1 MSARLRD
8 RLAHPLLG
16 QGVRMAVLTGI
27 SFALGFVLTTLLVEL
42 AGLPAQ
48 LAYALAITTCT
59 VVNFFGCR
67 YWVFRTAH
75 APFWPEAGRFFASIL
90 LFRLA
95 EVGIFHLLYR
105 AIGDYRIAYVV
116 TQVASAIIK
125 FAIAK
130 WFVFRD
136 HGKHPR

>member
-1 MSARLRD
+1 
-8 RLAHPLLG
+8 
-16 QGVRMAVLTGI
+16 MAILTGI
-27 SFALGFVLTTLLVEL
+27 SFGLGFALTSLLVEV

-48 LAYALAITTCT
+48 LSYALAITACT

-67 YWVFRTAH
+67 YWVFRTGH
-75 APFWPEAGRFFASIL
+75 TPFWPEAGRFFASIL

-95 EVGIFHLLYR
+95 ELGVFHLLYL
-105 AIGDYRIAYVV
+105 AIGDYRIAYVA

-130 WFVFRD
+130 WFVFKP
-136 HGKHPR
+136 GAQ